1 MADDFISFGAKLAQ
15 HARRRPDAPAVTCGT
30 ETLTYGQLH
39 RLSNRL
45 ARALAARG
53 VKFADLVTV
62 GLPNSGG
69 FVAACYGIW
78 KLGVTPQPVS
88 FRLPK
93 GELQAIIELAKAP
106 LVIAEFTHE
115 VDRPVVSVADLR
127 AQSDDD
133 RDLPDQIPPLA

>member
-78 KLGVTPQPVS
+78 KLGAALTHDLHLADCHAAHRPTMSQPFGS
-88 FRLPK
+88 
-93 GELQAIIELAKAP
+93 
-106 LVIAEFTHE
+106 
-115 VDRPVVSVADLR
+115 
-127 AQSDDD
+127 
-133 RDLPDQIPPLA
+133 